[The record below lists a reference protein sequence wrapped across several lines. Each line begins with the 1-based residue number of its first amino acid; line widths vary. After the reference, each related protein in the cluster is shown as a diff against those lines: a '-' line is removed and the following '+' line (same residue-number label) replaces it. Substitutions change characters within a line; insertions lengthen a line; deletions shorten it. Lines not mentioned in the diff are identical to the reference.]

1 MIVKS
6 KILNWLLCIAH
17 SFISNHITIDN
28 YYYLL
33 SLCLTKKYDVKNI
46 FIYNVSFTFFLD
58 QQHIKKQTYKT

>member
-33 SLCLTKKYDVKNI
+33 SLSKVDRLKQKDLKALTI
-46 FIYNVSFTFFLD
+46 
-58 QQHIKKQTYKT
+58 